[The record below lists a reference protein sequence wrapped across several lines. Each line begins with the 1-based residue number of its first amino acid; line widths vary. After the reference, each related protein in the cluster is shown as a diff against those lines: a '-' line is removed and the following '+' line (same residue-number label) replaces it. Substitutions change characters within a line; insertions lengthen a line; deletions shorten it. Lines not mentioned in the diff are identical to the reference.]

1 MPPKAFPQ
9 LLNPLGAD
17 GSKSVMTYVKE
28 NNIFT
33 MTTNREFKIFPVKWL
48 DDIGTQV
55 NAAPSGRAIAYTP
68 KENYVRLP
76 ITPLL
81 RTNIQY
87 DLLKVKF
94 AYYVRIGG
102 VEVVY
107 PQTIHYLDGITAA
120 A

>member
-1 MPPKAFPQ
+1 
-9 LLNPLGAD
+9 
-17 GSKSVMTYVKE
+17 MTYVKE

-33 MTTNREFKIFPVKWL
+33 MTTTSEFKIFPVKWL
-48 DDIGTQV
+48 DDIGTPV
-55 NAAPSGRAIAYTP
+55 DSAPAGRAVAYTP

-87 DLLKVKF
+87 DLLMVKF
-94 AYYVRIGG
+94 AYYGRMGA

-107 PQTIHYLDGITAA
+107 PDTIHYLDGITAA